1 MLPFLNISVELMIDE
16 INMIIDS
23 MVIQGSVKVWGL
35 RNCGVDIYTPAFI
48 SPNGQLKQKQL
59 GEYSSIRWTRL

>member
-16 INMIIDS
+16 IKHNS